1 VFPPVLSLDCFV
13 SDKAHIVIITR
24 TPYRV
29 SFFGG
34 GTDYPAWIC
43 EHGGAVLATAI
54 DKYCYITCRRLPPFF
69 EHKHRIAYSVIE
81 SVTSNDQIKHPAVRA
96 ALQSENVTEGLE
108 IHHDGDLPARSG
120 LGSSSSFTVG
130 LVHALR
136 ALRGNMSNRN
146 QLAKAAI
153 HIEQDLLQENVGS
166 QDQIIAA
173 YGGLN
178 YVQFRHDGTFDV
190 TPVIVPLDRKA
201 ELRSHLMLC
210 FTGFSRFASDIAKS
224 QLANMA
230 AKEKQ
235 LRMQE
240 MVEEGLE
247 IFVNSSVSIAAFGI
261 LLHEAWQAKRSL
273 SNMVTTPEIDEIYGA
288 ARDAGAIG
296 GKLLGAGGGGFMLLF
311 AKPEYHAA
319 IRERLKTLI
328 HVSFEF
334 EECGSRVVLY

>member
-1 VFPPVLSLDCFV
+1 M
-13 SDKAHIVIITR
+13 IITR

-34 GTDYPAWIC
+34 GTDYPAWIR

-69 EHKHRIAYSVIE
+69 AHKHRIVYSVIE

-130 LVHALR
+130 LVHALH
-136 ALRGNMSNRN
+136 ALRGNMSNRD

-178 YVQFRHDGTFDV
+178 YVQFRQNGTFDV
-190 TPVIVPLDRKA
+190 TPVIVPLERKA
-201 ELRSHLMLC
+201 ELNSHLMLC
-210 FTGFSRFASDIAKS
+210 FTGFSRFASHIAKS

-235 LRMQE
+235 LMRMQQ

-247 IFVNSSVSIAAFGI
+247 IFANSSVPISAFGK

-273 SNMVTTPEIDEIYGA
+273 SNMVTTPEIDGIYEA

-328 HVSFEF
+328 HVPFEF
-334 EECGSRVVLY
+334 EESGSRVVLYQPNGL

>member
-1 VFPPVLSLDCFV
+1 M
-13 SDKAHIVIITR
+13 IITR

-34 GTDYPAWIC
+34 GTDYPAWIR

-69 EHKHRIAYSVIE
+69 EHKHRIVYSVIE
-81 SVTSNDQIKHPAVRA
+81 SVTSNDHIKHPAVRA

-130 LVHALR
+130 LVHALH
-136 ALRGNMSNRN
+136 ALRGNMSNKN

-153 HIEQDLLQENVGS
+153 HIEQELLQENVGS
-166 QDQIIAA
+166 QDQIVAA

-178 YVQFRHDGTFDV
+178 HVQFRRDGTFDV
-190 TPVIVPLDRKA
+190 TPVIVPLERKV

-235 LRMQE
+235 LMRMQE
-240 MVEEGLE
+240 MVEDGLD
-247 IFVNSSVSIAAFGI
+247 IFVNSSAPIAEFGE

-273 SNMVTTPEIDEIYGA
+273 SDMVTTPEIDEIYRA

-296 GKLLGAGGGGFMLLF
+296 GKLLGAGGGGFMLIF

-328 HVSFEF
+328 HVPFAF
-334 EECGSRVVLY
+334 EESGSRVVLYHPNGL